1 MTYPKERWS
10 HYDGWP
16 TQERWSHYDGWP
28 TQVKKMMVSLWWV
41 TYPKKDGLI
50 MMGDLPRW
58 KIEKIWSGLIIMG
71 DLPKWKEY
79 EVRSHYNGWP
89 TQKKMMVLLWRVT
102 YPEKWWKVVSLLRV
116 TYPKIECDLPGKKT
130 WPAKSWQDK
139 ADKRRFLIAGW
150 LEDSFWWQGWS
161 PRFFEIFLLAGFI
174 SFLSHSRI

>member
-1 MTYPKERWS
+1 ME
-10 HYDGWP
+10 D
-16 TQERWSHYDGWP
+16 
-28 TQVKKMMVSLWWV
+28 
-41 TYPKKDGLI
+41 DGLI
-50 MMGDLPRW
+50 MMGDLPKW
-58 KIEKIWSGLIIMG
+58 KMEKIWSGLIVVGDLPDKEKMLSGLIIMG

-79 EVRSHYNGWP
+79 EVRSYYNGWP